1 MKAILR
7 HILKFGSM
15 DKSASCSHSG
25 SSSQITP
32 DLSHLTPEEREII
45 ENVMQRQHNEES
57 KEIMF
62 LRHKQE
68 EIAHAKYVSKQ
79 NLRTESVIFCH
90 YCSLRCCARCG
101 GKVTLRS
108 NKVIWVCL
116 LCRKKQELLIKTGS
130 WMKSSLPESFQNYP
144 HLDDSDLLRRIK
156 ADIITSPPSSSSTS
170 SKSVPPLPSS
180 SAFLRKSIS
189 LSPAM
194 PDPSIDNI
202 ISSNPPPHHFPYT
215 PRQAPPFT
223 HQRPFYPRFPR
234 GQQLSRQRSLEG
246 GFPSSASSSASST
259 AGGGMHHLPSS
270 IIPSPTASIS
280 SNRGGTPRRL
290 SEGEPPRLFRYPYQ
304 HRGGS
309 RMPPPSY
316 RMRHPPS
323 SWGRESL
330 SAPEDNIPR
339 HHSRDLYPRVL
350 VSEGE
355 SRDQCTPL
363 FDPEN
368 GNDSLSSDQSECVR
382 PPPPKP
388 HKRKTHLHHPHS
400 EKGLILLSSSEEELQ
415 STPDCTTSCEE
426 FESESI
432 SEKGEL
438 EIQGTERLLKEE
450 ILDAKIKK
458 FFGIQENDSQDKN
471 ILSLGGEAKKRRKGY
486 LHHPLL
492 LSRGEE
498 VKKKSKVFCIP
509 GTHGQSAPPYL
520 HRHRF
525 ITRSNSV
532 PEQYDPYNNE
542 WLIGNRGCSSSYPWE
557 DDDHPSLSLDRT
569 SHTINSASRPIGGHQ
584 YRQYSLSSELPTTS
598 YGRQQ
603 NSYISSGSSS
613 SRHHPSLVHQS
624 RIESSSRGLSK
635 YSFNP
640 LPPSRPPLTLGR
652 SLQLVTSGSFLA
664 STASSSE
671 QHRNIASGGGG
682 GGGLAT
688 GIGAPTTTTQDVE
701 SGRWAHWDTIR
712 QESQESATRDSGIE
726 TSSCFTSSED
736 SNRGDQFHFKK
747 HPVSWQQDGPRLVGH
762 MILQKN
768 LKEGYGSSSTASLLG
783 VKVVGG
789 KLLPITNHYGA
800 IVEKVKKGSVAD
812 TIGHLLPGDEVLE
825 WNGHSLVGKTYEE
838 VHDIISDSRH
848 DSQVELRVSRSRPLP
863 SDMGRSAVNNTSG
876 GFVHARPAN
885 PYGRKYMERPS
896 VTISDPLGDTHMLR
910 SHSPSNLSQPSA
922 TRIQVKTWYDTD
934 RVSLIVTVLSAVD
947 LPPRVNGQYR
957 NPYAKVYLL
966 PDRSESS
973 KRRTKTLGN
982 TNNPNW
988 NQSFVFTNIE
998 AYELASRVLEV
1009 TIWDYDRFG
1018 ANEFLGEVSVNGEDL
1033 VGGSSGD
1040 EGTWLPLS
1048 HHHPPFFSDQV
1059 GVLKRGMYLDTDHP
1073 SSSHHHISPPS
1084 TMSRLSDSEFS
1095 DLDEYGL
1102 PRGAGNIPG
1111 VTDLD
1116 RYPSRRYDADYIQS
1130 SNPQDH
1136 SRRQNFPHHKYQD
1149 PDDQSH
1155 YYSSSYYHS
1164 RSRSQE
1170 DERRVPQMPPSST
1183 SLSHSHHHRG
1193 ASRSA
1198 TATPTGSPQKR
1209 RLPQIPSST
1218 RERDFDDRPRM
1229 LKNRVRPPPNGPFGG
1244 GRRGG
1249 YSDTELVT
1257 MDRYEQDYDTQRG
1270 YYTGDDVLPP
1280 PPPPRGRGVPPPPP
1294 IQATGSG
1301 GSRRPSYSSGGRMMS
1316 ETHQPTVEFAGDSD
1330 IESVISAFSSQSA
1343 PHSRGGRKT
1352 GVHGKANLDRI
1363 HLDRTLTERDDKAD
1377 SFVLDG
1383 SLSDTAVSSL
1393 DALDRQ
1399 KQVKDALRKG
1409 QSIGPDNMG
1418 QSGGNPSSSGL
1429 GKKSNSTSQLSA
1441 AGHKRRLGLLG
1452 AKRTTITVH
1461 RSEEIL
1467 PSDIRSRDVT
1477 SGLVR
1482 QNTSVSSEGE
1492 DKDLDLD
1499 GAESWLTSSARLG
1512 SEGQLSEFIEGL
1524 GPGQLVGRQVL
1535 ASPALGDIQI
1545 SMCDRRGHLEV
1556 EVIRARGLQCKPGS
1570 KLPGFKVY
1578 LVCGKRCL
1586 AKAKTATARRTL
1598 DPLYQQQL
1606 VFHEKYHGCVFTVS
1620 LPPNGPSKKGSIHSL
1635 DSFG

>member
-1 MKAILR
+1 MSLTPRSIP
-7 HILKFGSM
+7 S
-15 DKSASCSHSG
+15 SG

-68 EIAHAKYVSKQ
+68 EVMKLEAQIHHKAEMQRKAGAELDCTCQICLKTKFADGIGH
-79 NLRTESVIFCH
+79 ICH

-309 RMPPPSY
+309 RMTPPSY

-363 FDPEN
+363 FDPETGQPSLN
-368 GNDSLSSDQSECVR
+368 GGGNQNRRRMMGLHYRRNDSLSSDQSECVR

-388 HKRKTHLHHPHS
+388 HKRKTHLHHHHS

-458 FFGIQENDSQDKN
+458 FFG
-471 ILSLGGEAKKRRKGY
+471 
-486 LHHPLL
+486 
-492 LSRGEE
+492 
-498 VKKKSKVFCIP
+498 
-509 GTHGQSAPPYL
+509 
-520 HRHRF
+520 
-525 ITRSNSV
+525 
-532 PEQYDPYNNE
+532 
-542 WLIGNRGCSSSYPWE
+542 
-557 DDDHPSLSLDRT
+557 
-569 SHTINSASRPIGGHQ
+569 
-584 YRQYSLSSELPTTS
+584 
-598 YGRQQ
+598 
-603 NSYISSGSSS
+603 
-613 SRHHPSLVHQS
+613 
-624 RIESSSRGLSK
+624 
-635 YSFNP
+635 
-640 LPPSRPPLTLGR
+640 
-652 SLQLVTSGSFLA
+652 
-664 STASSSE
+664 
-671 QHRNIASGGGG
+671 
-682 GGGLAT
+682 
-688 GIGAPTTTTQDVE
+688 
-701 SGRWAHWDTIR
+701 
-712 QESQESATRDSGIE
+712 
-726 TSSCFTSSED
+726 
-736 SNRGDQFHFKK
+736 

-1418 QSGGNPSSSGL
+1418 QSGGNPFLGI

-1570 KLPGFKVY
+1570 KVLPAPWVKVY

-1606 VFHEKYHGCVFTVS
+1606 VFHEKYHGCVLQVTIWGDYGRMEGKKVFMGVAQIMLDDLDLSNIVIGWYKLFGTSSLVS

>member
-1 MKAILR
+1 MR
-7 HILKFGSM
+7 
-15 DKSASCSHSG
+15 SG
-25 SSSQITP
+25 
-32 DLSHLTPEEREII
+32 
-45 ENVMQRQHNEES
+45 
-57 KEIMF
+57 
-62 LRHKQE
+62 
-68 EIAHAKYVSKQ
+68 
-79 NLRTESVIFCH
+79 
-90 YCSLRCCARCG
+90 
-101 GKVTLRS
+101 
-108 NKVIWVCL
+108 
-116 LCRKKQELLIKTGS
+116 
-130 WMKSSLPESFQNYP
+130 
-144 HLDDSDLLRRIK
+144 
-156 ADIITSPPSSSSTS
+156 
-170 SKSVPPLPSS
+170 
-180 SAFLRKSIS
+180 
-189 LSPAM
+189 
-194 PDPSIDNI
+194 
-202 ISSNPPPHHFPYT
+202 
-215 PRQAPPFT
+215 
-223 HQRPFYPRFPR
+223 
-234 GQQLSRQRSLEG
+234 
-246 GFPSSASSSASST
+246 
-259 AGGGMHHLPSS
+259 
-270 IIPSPTASIS
+270 
-280 SNRGGTPRRL
+280 
-290 SEGEPPRLFRYPYQ
+290 
-304 HRGGS
+304 
-309 RMPPPSY
+309 
-316 RMRHPPS
+316 
-323 SWGRESL
+323 
-330 SAPEDNIPR
+330 
-339 HHSRDLYPRVL
+339 
-350 VSEGE
+350 
-355 SRDQCTPL
+355 
-363 FDPEN
+363 
-368 GNDSLSSDQSECVR
+368 
-382 PPPPKP
+382 
-388 HKRKTHLHHPHS
+388 
-400 EKGLILLSSSEEELQ
+400 
-415 STPDCTTSCEE
+415 
-426 FESESI
+426 
-432 SEKGEL
+432 
-438 EIQGTERLLKEE
+438 
-450 ILDAKIKK
+450 
-458 FFGIQENDSQDKN
+458 
-471 ILSLGGEAKKRRKGY
+471 
-486 LHHPLL
+486 
-492 LSRGEE
+492 
-498 VKKKSKVFCIP
+498 IP

-688 GIGAPTTTTQDVE
+688 GIGAPTTTTRKKTVRFDPTEEWTSNSPSNSSPLHRPYHQQTPAPDEWMTIEDVE

-922 TRIQVKTWYDTD
+922 TRIQ
-934 RVSLIVTVLSAVD
+934 
-947 LPPRVNGQYR
+947 
-957 NPYAKVYLL
+957 
-966 PDRSESS
+966 
-973 KRRTKTLGN
+973 
-982 TNNPNW
+982 
-988 NQSFVFTNIE
+988 
-998 AYELASRVLEV
+998 
-1009 TIWDYDRFG
+1009 
-1018 ANEFLGEVSVNGEDL
+1018 
-1033 VGGSSGD
+1033 
-1040 EGTWLPLS
+1040 
-1048 HHHPPFFSDQV
+1048 
-1059 GVLKRGMYLDTDHP
+1059 KRGMYLDTDHP

-1363 HLDRTLTERDDKAD
+1363 HLDRTLTERDDKA
-1377 SFVLDG
+1377 
-1383 SLSDTAVSSL
+1383 
-1393 DALDRQ
+1393 
-1399 KQVKDALRKG
+1399 
-1409 QSIGPDNMG
+1409 
-1418 QSGGNPSSSGL
+1418 
-1429 GKKSNSTSQLSA
+1429 GKIHHHNLY
-1441 AGHKRRLGLLG
+1441 HKY
-1452 AKRTTITVH
+1452 VH
-1461 RSEEIL
+1461 
-1467 PSDIRSRDVT
+1467 
-1477 SGLVR
+1477 
-1482 QNTSVSSEGE
+1482 N
-1492 DKDLDLD
+1492 
-1499 GAESWLTSSARLG
+1499 
-1512 SEGQLSEFIEGL
+1512 
-1524 GPGQLVGRQVL
+1524 
-1535 ASPALGDIQI
+1535 
-1545 SMCDRRGHLEV
+1545 
-1556 EVIRARGLQCKPGS
+1556 
-1570 KLPGFKVY
+1570 
-1578 LVCGKRCL
+1578 
-1586 AKAKTATARRTL
+1586 
-1598 DPLYQQQL
+1598 
-1606 VFHEKYHGCVFTVS
+1606 
-1620 LPPNGPSKKGSIHSL
+1620 N
-1635 DSFG
+1635 